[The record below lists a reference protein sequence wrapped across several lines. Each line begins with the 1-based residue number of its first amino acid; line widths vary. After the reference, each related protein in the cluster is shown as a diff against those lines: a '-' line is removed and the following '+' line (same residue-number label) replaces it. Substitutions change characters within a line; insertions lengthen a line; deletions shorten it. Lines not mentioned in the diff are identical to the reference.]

1 MRFYRLDAQSGEKI
15 RSYPEIKISLE
26 VVVSKD
32 HLAVQKE
39 FLCEI
44 DKLVEKLGLLTTD
57 TVTRV
62 YVPVRETVSWGKR
75 RIQKICRGSQQ
86 VSNLKR
92 KSFQA
97 KVSNPE

>member
-15 RSYPEIKISLE
+15 RSYPEIKISIE
-26 VVVSKD
+26 MVVSKD

-62 YVPVRETVSWGKR
+62 YVPVSKTIIYQKREFCSR
-75 RIQKICRGSQQ
+75 
-86 VSNLKR
+86 
-92 KSFQA
+92 
-97 KVSNPE
+97 E